1 MACGTSARAGVDVDV
16 VVQTRGAAV
25 RKHRDRLQVRADGQ
39 EHEFA
44 IDDVDQV
51 VLGPGVSITSDALLL
66 ACEHGTDVVLTDWR
80 DAPKGRVLN
89 GSLMGAALTKRNQFA
104 ALEDPRGALIATRI
118 VLAKCRSQAN
128 LLSRADRLRERPEVS
143 AAIDAIRRELDA
155 FDDRGRMLPE
165 LRSPL
170 FGLEGSIGRH
180 YLAGYRAL
188 LPEELGFQARTRR
201 PPTDLINAALSYG
214 YGIVHSQVERAL
226 YLVGLEP
233 AAGFLHTDRWGRA
246 SLSLDVME
254 LFRQA
259 LVDRAVLTL
268 ARREQFDVD
277 LHAEEHGDGV
287 LLSEH
292 GRRLVAGHV
301 LERLDDH
308 LTVRGVELSWKQLI
322 FSECRAL
329 ASYLLG
335 HRPDFRPYV
344 HRWA

>member
-1 MACGTSARAGVDVDV
+1 MDVLV
-16 VVQTRGAAV
+16 HSRGASV
-25 RKHRDRLQVRADGQ
+25 RKHRDRLTVRADGQ

-44 IDDVDQV
+44 IDEVEQV

-66 ACEHGTDVVLTDWR
+66 ACERGTDVVLTDWR
-80 DAPKGRVLN
+80 DAPRGRMLT

-104 ALEDPRGALIATRI
+104 ALEDPRGALIASRI

-128 LLSRADRLRERPEVS
+128 LLARADRLRERPEVGE
-143 AAIDAIRRELDA
+143 AVTAIRREADA
-155 FDDRGRMLPE
+155 FTPADRLLAQ

-180 YLAGYRAL
+180 YLRGLRAL
-188 LPEELGFQARTRR
+188 LPQELGFQARTRR
-201 PPTDLINAALSYG
+201 PPSDLVNAALSYG
-214 YGIVHSQVERAL
+214 YGILHSQVERAL

-246 SLSLDVME
+246 SLTLDVME
-254 LFRQA
+254 LFRQP

-268 ARREQFDVD
+268 ARRDQFHPDR
-277 LHAEEHGDGV
+277 HAELHGPGV
-287 LLSEH
+287 LLSAD
-292 GRRLVAGHV
+292 GRKLVAAQV
-301 LERLDDH
+301 LERLDDT
-308 LTVRGVELSWKQLI
+308 LTVRGATLTWKQLI
-322 FSECRAL
+322 FSECRGL
-329 ASYLLG
+329 ASFLLG